1 MASNIAKYAT
11 QASDVLH
18 QVDKS
23 AEAIKKQYEDLKEK
37 HGKDIQ
43 SAMDS
48 GKNFL
53 SSIRSSFK
61 KAPEAVSNENSI
73 YPFNSYDSYNSPY
86 NSPYNSK
93 SIKRIIEQSPLSN
106 SNLYQYSSLNPLL
119 SQYPL
124 SSSLSHPSPP
134 SPLYEQSFY
143 SSPYSSPYSL
153 LDNEYSDIARF
164 YPSSYNLSPV
174 RRSPRRKSRRSPRR
188 KSQKKSKRSQRK

>member
-11 QASDVLH
+11 QASDVLN

-23 AEAIKKQYEDLKEK
+23 AEAIKKQYEDLKAK

-53 SSIRSSFK
+53 SSIRSSFQ
-61 KAPEAVSNENSI
+61 KAPEAVSNENSY
-73 YPFNSYDSYNSPY
+73 YPYDSYNSYNSPY

-106 SNLYQYSSLNPLL
+106 PNLYQYSSLNPLL

-124 SSSLSHPSPP
+124 SSSLSSPSPP
-134 SPLYEQSFY
+134 YSLYEQSF
-143 SSPYSSPYSL
+143 YSSPYSL

-174 RRSPRRKSRRSPRR
+174 RRSPRRKSRKSSRR
-188 KSQKKSKRSQRK
+188 KSKRSQRK

>member
-11 QASDVLH
+11 QASDVLN

-23 AEAIKKQYEDLKEK
+23 AEAIKKQYEDLKAK

-106 SNLYQYSSLNPLL
+106 PNLYQYSSLNPLL

-124 SSSLSHPSPP
+124 SSSL

-188 KSQKKSKRSQRK
+188 KSQTKSKRSQRK

>member
-23 AEAIKKQYEDLKEK
+23 AEAIKKQYEDLKSK

-61 KAPEAVSNENSI
+61 KAPEAVPVSNENSI
-73 YPFNSYDSYNSPY
+73 YPFDSYNSY

-106 SNLYQYSSLNPLL
+106 PLLYQYSSLNPLL

-124 SSSLSHPSPP
+124 SSSLSSPSPP
-134 SPLYEQSFY
+134 YPLYEQSF
-143 SSPYSSPYSL
+143 YSSPYSL

-174 RRSPRRKSRRSPRR
+174 RRSPRRKSRKSSRR
-188 KSQKKSKRSQRK
+188 KSKRSQRK